1 MGAGQGRVIVKLPVF
16 SVIGQTFAFVVER
29 KFFTLLRLVW
39 FPAVL
44 SMLSSLMQPIYL
56 YAAYGQ
62 LPDMPG
68 EGGSV
73 RINYG
78 FEVNFTGDPV
88 LDTLDIVDAFLQL
101 VLGAIIA
108 VSVHRIILRD
118 EEDAGEYFHLRF
130 TSDEFRYVLAGIG
143 YMLLF
148 ILALFLPFMGHMYW
162 MESRSGTLP
171 FDWHQLI
178 ATEHLQTLAK
188 SRAIFPLAG
197 LSVLIGLGALARF
210 GLVFPLIVAENR
222 ISFWRSWVLTRGN
235 FLRLVA
241 FWILMTVFA
250 TLLLGMLATVVFLA
264 FNAVMGAI
272 TSGGATTGALALLV
286 FAAPAGAAFL
296 TYLVMGVTLFVAA
309 MSFSYKALSTDEEEA
324 DSMSMAADAMDVTD
338 DLIDLVDHAT

>member
-1 MGAGQGRVIVKLPVF
+1 MKLPIFKV
-16 SVIGQTFAFVVER
+16 VGQTFSFVVER

-39 FPAVL
+39 FPALL

-56 YAAYGQ
+56 YAAYGT
-62 LPDMPG
+62 LPNVPG
-68 EGGSV
+68 DGGSATV
-73 RINYG
+73 GMHYG

-88 LDTLDIVDAFLQL
+88 MDTLDIVDAFLQL

-130 TSDEFRYVLAGIG
+130 TSDEFRYVVAGIG

-148 ILALFLPFMGHMYW
+148 ILAIFLPFMGHMYW

-171 FDWHQLI
+171 FDWRQLI

-188 SRAIFPLAG
+188 SRAIIPIAS
-197 LSVLIGLGALARF
+197 LSVLIALGALARF
-210 GLVFPLIVAENR
+210 GLVFPIVVAEDR

-235 FLRLVA
+235 FLRLVG
-241 FWILMTVFA
+241 FWVMMTVFA
-250 TLLLGMLATVVFLA
+250 TLLLGMLATVVFIA
-264 FNAVMGAI
+264 FQAVMGAI
-272 TSGGATTGALALLV
+272 TSGGATTGAIALLV

-309 MSFSYKALSTDEEEA
+309 MSFSYKALSSEGEVSHFA
-324 DSMSMAADAMDVTD
+324 DDGAD
-338 DLIDLVDHAT
+338 DLTEGILEIVSEA